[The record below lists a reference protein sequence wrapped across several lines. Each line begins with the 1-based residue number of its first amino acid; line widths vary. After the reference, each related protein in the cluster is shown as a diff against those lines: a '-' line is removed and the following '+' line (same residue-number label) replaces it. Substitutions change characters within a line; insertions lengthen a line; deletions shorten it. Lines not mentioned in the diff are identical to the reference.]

1 MLLRNRPLLG
11 KSLYYEVKV
20 HIMMTFLRFILAKK
34 SDIIFLLMCNL
45 GFGSLWTCLHGDP
58 SNCSGTFLTQYFDF
72 SIIAA

>member
-1 MLLRNRPLLG
+1 
-11 KSLYYEVKV
+11 
-20 HIMMTFLRFILAKK
+20 MMSFLRFTLAKK